1 MKLLSFLWGAQR
13 SRLLLAMLTSLL
25 AGVGNAL
32 LVALISRRLL
42 STSGL
47 AWTGYAL
54 FGVLFSAVLLFD
66 FGAKRI
72 LSHLT
77 ADITTRLR
85 IQLARQI
92 TELELPR
99 LEEIG
104 PARLLAILTEDVF
117 RLSQLVNTLPTL
129 GMAVAT
135 SVACVAYLGWLAPGL
150 LAVLGV
156 VALPAIGGFWLIQNQ
171 ARRLLSKAQQARDV
185 LVQHFRAVTEG
196 VKELKLHAGRRADFF
211 ASQLQPAAAEVNRWR
226 NIVHD
231 RQHLAATWSQALYFV
246 FILVVF
252 LLADW
257 QGLPLAVVSGYALII
272 LYLRGSLL
280 SALNGLPLWS
290 EANVALQR
298 IEALGFTLTTASLDQ
313 FSIECMRSPSHLARV
328 VGQVGNLSHPQPDTQ
343 QKTDISSQPNPPAA
357 APFQQIELRGVAYHY
372 SDGFTLGPLDLVLQ
386 PGELVFVA
394 GGNGSGK
401 TTLLK
406 LLTGLYAPTAGTVFW
421 NGQSVTAANVEAYR
435 QNFSVIFAE
444 PFLFDRLLGL
454 SANTLDQQAQA
465 YLEQLE
471 LTRKV
476 QVQDGRFSTT
486 NLSHGQRKRLALLT
500 AYLEDRP
507 VYVFDEWAAGQDPEF
522 REVFYH
528 CLLPELKARGK
539 LVLAITHDD
548 RYFGEADRLV
558 KLELGK
564 ITADG
569 IPTTSQRAIRQAI

>member
-13 SRLLLAMLTSLL
+13 SRLLLALLTSLL

-42 STSGL
+42 SATGL
-47 AWTGYAL
+47 AWSGFAL
-54 FGVLFSAVLLFD
+54 FGALFFAILLFD
-66 FGAKRI
+66 LGAKRM

-77 ADITTRLR
+77 AHIGTQLRLH
-85 IQLARQI
+85 LARQM
-92 TELELPR
+92 TELELPK
-99 LEEIG
+99 LEQIG

-117 RLSQLVNTLPTL
+117 RLSQLVNTLPTF

-150 LAVLGV
+150 LAALAV
-156 VALPAIGGFWLIQNQ
+156 VALPAIGGFWLIQSQ
-171 ARRLLSKAQQARDV
+171 ARRLLSSAQQARDV
-185 LVQHFRAVTEG
+185 LFQHFRAVTEG

-211 ASQLQPAAAEVNRWR
+211 TSQLQPAAAEVNRWR

-257 QGLPLAVVSGYALII
+257 QGLPLEVVTGYALII

-280 SALNGLPLWS
+280 SALNGLPLWA
-290 EANVALQR
+290 EANVALER
-298 IEALGFTLTTASLDQ
+298 IEALGFTLTLVPA
-313 FSIECMRSPSHLARV
+313 
-328 VGQVGNLSHPQPDTQ
+328 
-343 QKTDISSQPNPPAA
+343 SSQTSTPAPVA
-357 APFQQIELRGVAYHY
+357 FQQIELRDVVYHY
-372 SDGFTLGPLDLVLQ
+372 SDGFTLGPLDLILQ

-406 LLTGLYAPTAGTVFW
+406 LLTGLYTPTAGAVYW
-421 NGQSVTAANVEAYR
+421 NGQPVTAANLEAYR
-435 QNFSVIFAE
+435 QHFSVVFAE

-454 SANTLDQQAQA
+454 AANTLDQQAQS

-476 QVQDGRFSTT
+476 QVQDGRLSTT
-486 NLSHGQRKRLALLT
+486 SLSHGQRKRLALLT

-528 CLLPELKARGK
+528 RLLPELKARGK

-569 IPTTSQRAIRQAI
+569 IPNTPQRAVRQAI